1 LPSNYE
7 LVPKSSSY
15 SRKKTNDTSRRTFLK
30 ALVVFSGAL
39 VLFPLERLSAFLLER
54 KSGTASYS
62 RMKIA
67 NSSEVAA
74 GESLLFL
81 YPSNDRSAVLIHL
94 SSGDFVA
101 YDAVCTHLGCQI
113 HFDKEPIKGWENKKD
128 NLFCACHGA
137 VFDPKN
143 GDVVAGPPPRPMP
156 KIRLEIDANGDIY
169 ANGYESGL
177 PLYGEE

>member
-1 LPSNYE
+1 
-7 LVPKSSSY
+7 LVLTSSSEIGG
-15 SRKKTNDTSRRTFLK
+15 RTSNTARRTFLK
-30 ALVVFSGAL
+30 ALIVFSGVL

-54 KSGTASYS
+54 KSGTSSYP
-62 RMKIA
+62 RVKVA
-67 NSSEVAA
+67 NSSELAT
-74 GESLLFL
+74 GQSLLFT
-81 YPSNDRSAVLIHL
+81 YPSKDRSAVLIHL
-94 SSGDFVA
+94 ASGDFVA

-113 HFDKEPIKGWENKKD
+113 HFDKEPIKGWESRND

-143 GDVVAGPPPRPMP
+143 GDVLAGPPPRPMP
-156 KIRLEIDANGDIY
+156 KIKLEIDTNGEIY

>member
-1 LPSNYE
+1 MR
-7 LVPKSSSY
+7 SSSENGEKT
-15 SRKKTNDTSRRTFLK
+15 SDAMRRKFLK

-39 VLFPLERLSAFLLER
+39 VLFPLERLSAYLLER
-54 KSGTASYS
+54 KSGRTSYP
-62 RMKIA
+62 RTKIA
-67 NSSEVAA
+67 NSSEVAP
-74 GESLLFL
+74 GDSLLFL
-81 YPSNDRSAVLIHL
+81 YPTSDRSAVLIHL
-94 SSGDFVA
+94 APGDFAA
-101 YDAVCTHLGCQI
+101 YDATCTHLGCQI
-113 HFDKEPIKGWENKKD
+113 HFDKEPIKGWENRKD

-156 KIRLEIDANGDIY
+156 RIKLEIETNGDIY

>member
-1 LPSNYE
+1 M
-7 LVPKSSSY
+7 KSSSDR
-15 SRKKTNDTSRRTFLK
+15 RKKTDDTSRRTFLK

-39 VLFPLERLSAFLLER
+39 VLFPLERLSAYLLER
-54 KSGTASYS
+54 KSGTTSYP

-74 GESLLFL
+74 GDSLLFL
-81 YPSNDRSAVLIHL
+81 YPSNDRSAVLIRL
-94 SSGDFVA
+94 ASGDFVA

-156 KIRLEIDANGDIY
+156 KIKLEIDTNGDIY

>member
-1 LPSNYE
+1 M
-7 LVPKSSSY
+7 KSSSDR
-15 SRKKTNDTSRRTFLK
+15 RKKTDDTSRRTFLK

-39 VLFPLERLSAFLLER
+39 VLFPLERLSAYLLER
-54 KSGTASYS
+54 KSGTTSYP

-74 GESLLFL
+74 GDSLLFL

-94 SSGDFVA
+94 ASGDFVA

-156 KIRLEIDANGDIY
+156 KIRLEIDTNGEIY

>member
-1 LPSNYE
+1 MRSASDSGE
-7 LVPKSSSY
+7 K
-15 SRKKTNDTSRRTFLK
+15 RNDATRRTFLK

-39 VLFPLERLSAFLLER
+39 VLLPLERLSTYLLER
-54 KSGTASYS
+54 KSGTTSYP
-62 RMKIA
+62 RTKIT

-74 GESLLFL
+74 VDSLLFL
-81 YPSNDRSAVLIHL
+81 YPTNDRSAVLIHL
-94 SSGDFVA
+94 ASGDFVA

-137 VFDPKN
+137 VFDPTN

-156 KIRLEIDANGDIY
+156 KIKLEIDTNGDIY

>member
-1 LPSNYE
+1 M
-7 LVPKSSSY
+7 VMRSSSD
-15 SRKKTNDTSRRTFLK
+15 SGEKRNDATRRTFLK

-39 VLFPLERLSAFLLER
+39 VLLPLERLSAFLLER
-54 KSGTASYS
+54 KSGTTSYP
-62 RMKIA
+62 RTKIA
-67 NSSEVAA
+67 NNSEVAA
-74 GESLLFL
+74 GDSLLFL
-81 YPSNDRSAVLIHL
+81 YPSNDRPAVLIHL
-94 SSGDFVA
+94 ASGDFVA

-137 VFDPKN
+137 VFDPTN
-143 GDVVAGPPPRPMP
+143 GGVVSGPPPRPMP
-156 KIRLEIDANGDIY
+156 KIKLEIDTNGDIY

>member
-1 LPSNYE
+1 M
-7 LVPKSSSY
+7 VMKSTSDSQ
-15 SRKKTNDTSRRTFLK
+15 KKTNDASRRTFLK

-39 VLFPLERLSAFLLER
+39 VLFPLGQLSAYLLER
-54 KSGTASYS
+54 KSGTASYP

-81 YPSNDRSAVLIHL
+81 YPTNDRSAVLLHL
-94 SSGDFVA
+94 ASGDFVA

-113 HFDKEPIKGWENKKD
+113 HFDKEPTKGWENKKD

-143 GDVVAGPPPRPMP
+143 GDVIAGPPPRPMP
-156 KIRLEIDANGDIY
+156 KIRLETDTNGDIY